1 MESQDAN
8 GVVNKSFMMLFAFL
22 QERMIHMVLSNAY
35 NYINVL
41 DKAADASWVRND
53 VLANNIANADTPNYK
68 RKDVQFETY
77 LSNAVAGTDS
87 LDETVANI
95 DLSTLESTTY
105 TEQAGLSYREDG
117 NNVDISTENVELA
130 KNQLKYYTLMNSVNQ
145 EFGRLKSAMKK
156 IGRAHV

>member
-1 MESQDAN
+1 
-8 GVVNKSFMMLFAFL
+8 
-22 QERMIHMVLSNAY
+22 MVLSNAY

-41 DKAADASWVRND
+41 DKAADASWTRND
-53 VLANNIANADTPNYK
+53 VLANNIANADTPGYK

-87 LDETVANI
+87 LDATVANI

-105 TEQAGLSYREDG
+105 TEQAGLSYRADG

-130 KNQLKYYTLMNSVNQ
+130 KNQLKYYTLMSSISD
-145 EFGRLKSAMKK
+145 EFARLKAAVRTS
-156 IGRAHV
+156 